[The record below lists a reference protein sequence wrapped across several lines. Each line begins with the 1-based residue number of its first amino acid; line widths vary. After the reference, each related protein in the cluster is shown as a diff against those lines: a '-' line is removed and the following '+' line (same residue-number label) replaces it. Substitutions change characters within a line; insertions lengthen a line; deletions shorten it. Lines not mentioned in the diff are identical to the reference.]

1 MGQQDTI
8 AAITTAMAPSG
19 IGIIRISGSS
29 AFEVADRI
37 FVSLKTNKKVSE
49 MESHTVHYGQ
59 IRDGEE
65 VIDEVLLL
73 IMRGPHT
80 YTREDTVEID
90 THGGVLVMRRI
101 LDTVLKNGAR
111 PAEPGEYTKR
121 AFLNGRID
129 LTQAES
135 VIEIINA
142 KNDFA
147 LKSSVKNLRG
157 DLKDAVISLRE
168 KILYEVAFI
177 ESALDDPEHYTLDGY
192 YPKLSDVVDEVK
204 KEADRLIRT
213 ADEGRMLRE
222 GIQTAIIGKPN
233 AGKSSL
239 LNLLSGE
246 DHAIVTEFAG
256 TTRDTLSE
264 QIMLGGI
271 SLNIIDTAGIRQTAD
286 PVEQIGVK
294 RSRDALKDADLI
306 LYMIDSTVTF
316 DDNDRQIIKD
326 LKGKK
331 AICLMNKVDRALHM
345 GEAEVKNFLLKEMKE
360 EDIILLPVSMKDGT
374 GIDELKSTIKREFFK
389 GEIQQNDE
397 VYISNVRQKNALIE
411 AGESMKRVRE
421 SIHNQM
427 PEDFLTIDL
436 MDAYEK
442 LGSII
447 GASIE
452 DDLAD
457 KIFSEFCMGK

>member
-8 AAITTAMAPSG
+8 AAIATAVAPSG
-19 IGIIRISGSS
+19 IGIIRMSGEK
-29 AFEVADRI
+29 AFEVADQI
-37 FVSLKTNKKVSE
+37 FLSLKTDKKVSE
-49 MESHTVHYGQ
+49 MDSHTVHYGQ
-59 IRDGEE
+59 IHDDGDI
-65 VIDEVLLL
+65 IDEVLLL
-73 IMRGPHT
+73 VMRGPHT

-90 THGGVLVMRRI
+90 THGGILVMRRI
-101 LDTVLKNGAR
+101 LDTVFKYGAR
-111 PAEPGEYTKR
+111 PAEPGEFTKR

-142 KNDFA
+142 KNSFA
-147 LKSSVKNLRG
+147 LESSVKNLRG
-157 DLKDAVISLRE
+157 DLKDAVISLRD

-246 DHAIVTEFAG
+246 DRAIVTEFAG
-256 TTRDTLSE
+256 TTRDTLTE
-264 QIMLGGI
+264 QIMMDGI
-271 SLNIIDTAGIRQTAD
+271 SLNIVDTAGIRRTSD
-286 PVEQIGVK
+286 PIEQIGVK
-294 RSRDALKDADLI
+294 RSKDALADADLI
-306 LYMIDSTVTF
+306 LYMIDSTVSF
-316 DDNDRQIIKD
+316 DDSDRDIIRE
-326 LKGKK
+326 LRGKK
-331 AICLMNKVDRALHM
+331 AICLMNKIDRAPHLS
-345 GEAEVKNFLLKEMKE
+345 EERVKSFLSEEMKE
-360 EDIILLPVSMKDGT
+360 EEILLIPVSMKDGT
-374 GIDELKSTIKREFFK
+374 GIDDLKSTIKQEFFK
-389 GEIQQNDE
+389 GEIRQNDE
-397 VYISNVRQKNALIE
+397 VYITNLRQKNALVK
-411 AGESMKRVRE
+411 ASESLSRVKK
-421 SIHNQM
+421 SIADKM

-436 MDAYEK
+436 MDAYTQ